1 MATHSIKQTAAGASR
16 PPAQSQLDSL
26 VELAVSHLGED
37 LGALCVRLSE
47 AFLDI
52 DDPALDAAAVYHRVR
67 AGNLLKSQSYAY
79 IHLAGAAI
87 AALLRKE
94 VLTLRPQPIAA
105 AAAAGGALSLVPM
118 EEMDLSVTFATI
130 SRPFEAACAESLA
143 TLNVRLGFLLER
155 DTLRIG
161 QNPFRPDL
169 VLLALH
175 QAWCEFSPEA
185 DSHALFAP
193 LLKPGVAPD
202 FAPLYDALNGALE
215 ANGGQALRIRKTDN
229 AARAKAE
236 RASGKAA
243 LTKQLRQFLADGGDF
258 DDALPLIPDLPSMPQ
273 GNGGWRPSGADG
285 FAVDAPQSAAAPL
298 VAGTHDAR
306 QPAGAQHGFQG
317 HGGHSG
323 HSSGSGHPGHP
334 GPSGHPG
341 QPNRL
346 GDHGNGIHAGH
357 PGAHQHPALGQGFHP
372 AAGIGF
378 VPTPPGPFG
387 FEHGQAQHGA
397 APFGVPGGLAA
408 GQQASLLDLLAR
420 LPNLAALPAAQPAAS
435 TGAPGQHAGGGQ
447 NVFYLPRL
455 KQAMPAGALN
465 RGDATTLDLLSRI
478 FDTVYLDDAIPQP
491 TRELIQYLQAPVLK
505 AALLDKEFFYQESHP
520 ARRMID
526 LMSRMGWEQRGPDD
540 PLFQAMQ
547 RGVAK
552 VEEGAGRE
560 PAASV
565 AVFAEA
571 VAELESTLA
580 SEEQAESVTMAAPI
594 AAAIKQEKVSA
605 ATKSARNAIALR
617 VGGGQLATVVQAFL
631 QRKWTSVLT
640 IAYSVETE
648 KPGAVGSA
656 TRTMDD
662 LIWSVKPK
670 ITVEQRKQLIARL
683 PGLLTTL
690 NKWLDIIKWQ
700 DAERL
705 QFFAELAECHASIVR
720 APIDLSPERQLE
732 VAIEAAQQDALRR
745 VEQERALAQ
754 AEQQA
759 AEQAEQDPV
768 QAEIDALER
777 SMWLEFA
784 DTDAAPRTVKLAW
797 ISPLRTLFI
806 FSTAARKEAF
816 SLPLEKLMLAWR
828 EGRVKVVRQDGMVA
842 HALAEALA
850 VNDSV
855 PAAA

>member
-1 MATHSIKQTAAGASR
+1 MNN
-16 PPAQSQLDSL
+16 L
-26 VELAVSHLGED
+26 VELATKHLGED
-37 LGALCVRLSE
+37 LTALCTRLSA
-47 AFLDI
+47 AFLAI
-52 DDPALDAAAVYHRVR
+52 DDPAIDAATVYHRVR

-87 AALLRKE
+87 DSLMRKE
-94 VLTLRPQPIAA
+94 ALALRPQLPGAA
-105 AAAAGGALSLVPM
+105 ASAGALSLVPM
-118 EEMDLSVTFATI
+118 EEMDLSVTFATL

-155 DTLRIG
+155 DTLRVG

-185 DSHALFAP
+185 DTHALFAP

-202 FAPLYDALNGALE
+202 FAPLYEALNGVLE
-215 ANGGQALRIRKTDN
+215 AGSGQALRIRKTDN
-229 AARAKAE
+229 AARARAE
-236 RASGKAA
+236 RAGSKAA
-243 LTKQLRQFLADGGDF
+243 LARQLRQFLADGGDF
-258 DDALPLIPDLPSMPQ
+258 DDDTPLVPDLPSMPQ

-285 FAVDAPQSAAAPL
+285 FEAAPTHAAPMHAGSTHAGSTHAGSTHAGSIHAGSTHPGSIHAGAMSTGSLQAGPLHAGSGHAGPGHAGSMHAGPVHAGSTHPGPAVAAAFHAAPSL
-298 VAGTHDAR
+298 VASTHDAR
-306 QPAGAQHGFQG
+306 H
-317 HGGHSG
+317 
-323 HSSGSGHPGHP
+323 
-334 GPSGHPG
+334 
-341 QPNRL
+341 
-346 GDHGNGIHAGH
+346 
-357 PGAHQHPALGQGFHP
+357 HP
-372 AAGIGF
+372 AAQGGAGFAPQAGGIEHAGA
-378 VPTPPGPFG
+378 PLAPGADHHAAF
-387 FEHGQAQHGA
+387 AA
-397 APFGVPGGLAA
+397 APQAPH
-408 GQQASLLDLLAR
+408 ASLLELLAR
-420 LPNLAALPAAQPAAS
+420 LPGLSPVATTATAPVE
-435 TGAPGQHAGGGQ
+435 TGAGAQQ
-447 NVFYLPRL
+447 VFYLPRL
-455 KQAMPAGALN
+455 RQAMPAGALN

-505 AALLDKEFFYQESHP
+505 AALLDKEFFYQDNHP

-526 LMSRMGWEQRGPDD
+526 LMSRMGWEQRSADD

-547 RGVAK
+547 RGVER
-552 VEEGAGRE
+552 VGRDSD
-560 PAASV
+560 ATV
-565 AVFAEA
+565 TVFAEA
-571 VAELESTLA
+571 VAELETTLA
-580 SEEQAESVTMAAPI
+580 AQEQAAAATFAAPI
-594 AAAIKQEKVSA
+594 AAALKQEKVSA

-617 VGGGQLATVVQAFL
+617 VGGGQLATVVEAFL

-732 VAIEAAQQDALRR
+732 VALEAAQQDALRR
-745 VEQERALAQ
+745 VEKEQAQ
-754 AEQQA
+754 AA
-759 AEQAEQDPV
+759 AELVEAAAAEQDPV
-768 QAEIDALER
+768 QADIDGLER
-777 SMWLEFA
+777 GMWLEFA
-784 DTDAAPRTVKLAW
+784 EADSAARTVKLAW

-806 FSTAARKEAF
+806 FSTGERKEAF
-816 SLPLEKLMLAWR
+816 SLGIEPLAAAWR
-828 EGRVKVVRQDGMVA
+828 DGRVRIVRQDGMVA
-842 HALAEALA
+842 QALAAALA
-850 VNDSV
+850 VND
-855 PAAA
+855 AAAAAA